1 MFEFVFEK
9 NSTPRRLKLR
19 VVDIFWQASSL
30 KSLQKT
36 LGYNEIVPIFYFL
49 KINFFYKGLQ
59 RKKWSRQNTAQSD
72 TAQCFLARSR
82 LCTVLSNF
90 GFPKIFRKISMFLV
104 DIHLKKKFDS
114 TQCKPARRTQFNL
127 FTRRP
132 VGFDSWKKMPKIS
145 WHCHFKTIWSSSSP

>member
-49 KINFFYKGLQ
+49 KIIFFYKGLQ

-72 TAQCFLARSR
+72 TAQCFPARSR
-82 LCTVLSNF
+82 LCTLCTVLSNF
-90 GFPKIFRKISMFLV
+90 GFPQIFRKISMFLV

-114 TQCKPARRTQFNL
+114 AQCKPAWRTQFNL

-132 VGFDSWKKMPKIS
+132 VGFDSWKKNAKNLVTLPL
-145 WHCHFKTIWSSSSP
+145 

>member
-49 KINFFYKGLQ
+49 KIIFFYKGLQ

-72 TAQCFLARSR
+72 TAQCFPARSR

-90 GFPKIFRKISMFLV
+90 GFPQIFRKISMFLV
-104 DIHLKKKFDS
+104 DIHLKK
-114 TQCKPARRTQFNL
+114 NL
-127 FTRRP
+127 TPLNVSLRGELNLTCLP
-132 VGFDSWKKMPKIS
+132 GAQLGLIHEKKMPKIS
-145 WHCHFKTIWSSSSP
+145 WHSHFKTIWSSSSP